1 MFRKIAFPFSLSV
14 GELRY
19 GTKKDRSTDE
29 GSPGVRHIFYS
40 NEVKPCKKACLH
52 WLVDSSGYE
61 GTLNFNRVESR
72 DIQKASWAQPCPDP
86 LPTQPR
92 QIRQSCG
99 VYSRQRWH
107 QCLLLASLC
116 SPWVINM
123 NHNDP
128 EGSSSPHW
136 PGQPSC
142 RQLISLLV

>member
-1 MFRKIAFPFSLSV
+1 MGQTTGALMRAAQEFLSHLLQQR
-14 GELRY
+14 GQ
-19 GTKKDRSTDE
+19 
-29 GSPGVRHIFYS
+29 
-40 NEVKPCKKACLH
+40 PCKKACLH

-86 LPTQPR
+86 LCLPSPLPTQPR
-92 QIRQSCG
+92 QIRQSCR

-128 EGSSSPHW
+128 EEEAD
-136 PGQPSC
+136 
-142 RQLISLLV
+142 RDTLLQHHCAKSRDR